1 MKSNLPVVLFLSV
14 CSIINYGCSKTG
26 SADDNPGPVS
36 TDPAV
41 LIQNK
46 WQLVRD
52 VINVTNFAFPDG
64 TIPIGGT
71 YNGTPNDYY
80 DFRADGKVY
89 IYEGGP
95 VGSSPYQL
103 LSPTTLYMSSFQWGN
118 VTILTL
124 TGNTFVW
131 EKSMTSSNGGT
142 YYRRADFKR

>member
-1 MKSNLPVVLFLSV
+1 MKPNLLVVLFLSV
-14 CSIINYGCSKTG
+14 CGIINYGCSKTG
-26 SADDNPGPVS
+26 AADDNPGPVS

-46 WQLVRD
+46 WQIVRD
-52 VINVTNFAFPDG
+52 VINVNNFAFPDG
-64 TIPIGGT
+64 TIPNGGT
-71 YNGTPNDYY
+71 YYGTPNDYY

-103 LSPTTLYMSSFQWGN
+103 VSPTILYMSSFQWGN
-118 VTILTL
+118 VTILAL
-124 TGNTFVW
+124 TGNSFVW

-142 YYRRADFKR
+142 YYRRVDFKR